1 MRIVIVGAGVAG
13 CVMARTLSRLQ
24 GVEVTCLER
33 VQRDDHSEAGTGL
46 NVGPNA
52 VKALTSVDPELADLI
67 TQASFPWRHWRVSLT
82 DGTVLFDLPLTD
94 VADNPGWR
102 IRWSGLYQ
110 VLREAAD
117 PGVRY

>member
-13 CVMARTLSRLQ
+13 CVMARKLSRLE

-52 VKALTSVDPELADLI
+52 VKALTSVDPAGWKREAD
-67 TQASFPWRHWRVSLT
+67 
-82 DGTVLFDLPLTD
+82 D
-94 VADNPGWR
+94 VAGYYSKFDGKLPEA
-102 IRWSGLYQ
+102 
-110 VLREAAD
+110 LRKQLLELHQ
-117 PGVRY
+117 RLE